1 MKHKQLVIL
10 SVLLMG
16 TAFIACKHEG
26 GEQASSEEHITG
38 IQVADT
44 ILYPVDI
51 INLDSTDKWA
61 DIRLRRLQRK
71 RMINMLFEAIY
82 QGNVKAFDYYTDESF
97 SPEDIKEME
106 ASGQFER
113 NEVSQLQFEEAW
125 YLDTI
130 NNRMT
135 KEVQSVLLA
144 WPVYDT
150 NGAFQA
156 YKAGFVVKFENE
168 GKNETGMAF

>member
-1 MKHKQLVIL
+1 MRHKQLAIL
-10 SVLLMG
+10 SVLLTV

-26 GEQASSEEHITG
+26 GKQASPEEHITG
-38 IQVADT
+38 IQIADT

-51 INLDSTDKWA
+51 INPDTTDKWA

-71 RMINMLFEAIY
+71 RMVNMLFEAVY
-82 QGNVKAFDYYTDESF
+82 QGNAKAFDYYTDEPF
-97 SPEDIKEME
+97 SPEEIKEME
-106 ASGQFER
+106 ASGEFER
-113 NEVSQLQFEEAW
+113 NKVSQLQFEEAW

-144 WPVYDT
+144 WPVYDSK
-150 NGAFQA
+150 GVFQA
-156 YKAGFVVKFENE
+156 YKAGFVVKFEN
-168 GKNETGMAF
+168 